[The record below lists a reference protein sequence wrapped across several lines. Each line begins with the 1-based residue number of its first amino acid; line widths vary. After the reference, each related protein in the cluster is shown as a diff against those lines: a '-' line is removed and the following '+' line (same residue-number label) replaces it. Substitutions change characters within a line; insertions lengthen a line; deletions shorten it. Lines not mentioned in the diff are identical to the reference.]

1 MGGRRR
7 ADSHLTFSESGDGDI
22 TLADAAVVGIESKT
36 MVVHARI
43 MNPKVRT
50 ASPHVD
56 ASHLGASD
64 AACSDGRGSWSAAP
78 SLPAVGLQFLFPPH
92 RLPVLSHLLLL
103 VLLVWLPSLRL
114 HSADQSCFHTG
125 CSCSR
130 GCHHA
135 CHLVALGATP
145 QGSDD

>member
-103 VLLVWLPSLRL
+103 VLLVWLPSLRRPVL
-114 HSADQSCFHTG
+114 LPHRLLLLAWLPSCLPSG
-125 CSCSR
+125 CTR
-130 GCHHA
+130 GNSP
-135 CHLVALGATP
+135 G
-145 QGSDD
+145 